1 MMWKIVCT
9 VVQWVNTVQLTEL
22 MLNIDGNQLK
32 TGFLLGCQNSLI
44 AYAIVYV
51 HLNENKIILIG
62 LVFFPRVDQQYKIN
76 YSSNEC
82 LEI

>member
-1 MMWKIVCT
+1 MWKIVCT

-62 LVFFPRVDQQYKIN
+62 LVFSQELIN
-76 YSSNEC
+76 NIK
-82 LEI
+82 LIIAATNV